1 MAALWLRARA
11 AYGQRVSLQSL
22 AAYEQGPG
30 LRVFQHRNTAE
41 DFDTKR
47 SVERY
52 ELTLWRRINIL
63 FN

>member
-1 MAALWLRARA
+1 MAASVTAVA
-11 AYGQRVSLQSL
+11 
-22 AAYEQGPG
+22 GPG
-30 LRVFQHRNTAE
+30 RRVFQLRNTAE